1 MVCNLYDIILVFTTL
16 GLFDKRLC
24 PRGKACNFLH
34 VFRNPGNTFSVPN
47 RTDFD
52 PERAFRSG
60 GYDPRF
66 VNPKHPVFQYY
77 SQRDAYGY
85 RSSDI
90 PKKKTIGYGYIY
102 IYIFSVFLPL
112 SLNF

>member
-1 MVCNLYDIILVFTTL
+1 MFMMDIQRVFDKVSLIFKSSST

-34 VFRNPGNTFSVPN
+34 VFRNPKNAYSVPN

-90 PKKKTIGYGYIY
+90 KKKSAGYGY
-102 IYIFSVFLPL
+102 VFKTY
-112 SLNF
+112 